1 MNLLDN
7 VTMVSAS
14 AGTGKT
20 FHLTQVIAEKIED
33 GLPADA
39 VMATTFTKKA
49 AGELKERIGA
59 RLLDQSGSASSSGD
73 LQLAESLQLAAQ
85 QLPASLI
92 GTVNSVCGKLL
103 QEHAIDAGLSPALEV
118 IGEEQLHGIFHLAT
132 DTILAEHGADILPI
146 ARRMGTDGNGARDAQ
161 PWEETVRAIV
171 DAARTNLLDAE
182 DLAACAEQSWRGLR
196 ELLDEPGQ
204 DDRQVWHREFIE
216 RRIQLDTVA
225 RTGIGPDGKAA
236 KITTKA
242 FCEQYP
248 KVIQKLDQAV
258 NVDDTP
264 WEIWRGFIA
273 SAPAAPIKSIFW
285 DLRERIHEGL
295 LSNPAFHSDL
305 EQYIRRIF
313 ACANECLL
321 TYAEFKRLHGL
332 MDFVDQETLVL
343 QLARNSEPFRASF
356 GRRIS
361 FLVVDEFQDTSP
373 LQLELFLQLSS
384 LVKEAVWVGDP
395 KQSIYEFRGTDP
407 DLMQAVVDRVPTRQ
421 QLSQSWR
428 SHQAVVELS
437 NAVFEPVFAQHGMAY
452 DTVHL
457 ELPED
462 HKDWSP
468 GSLEAWT
475 RPQSNDGERLR
486 ATAAGVAEFLARRT
500 EFSPGDIAVLTR
512 SNADVEALS
521 AALDGLGIRASRNP
535 RKLANARE
543 IQLARAGMA
552 YVADGYDTVA
562 LTEIVALHP
571 GHSANLTWQREL
583 LSAVEPSTVP
593 DRWRTEP
600 LLTAL
605 DALRT
610 QAKTATPTEIFEAV
624 VGALGLPRLIKSWSA
639 PATRLRNLDAFRG
652 ALEDYYERCLA
663 LRSPATLRGFLTFF
677 GSEQQQSA
685 ENAGPDVV
693 NVLTYHKAK
702 GLEWPVVVMEA
713 LDKDLRF
720 AAFGAAVEQDGTLD
734 LEQPLAG
741 RWIRFWPSP
750 FPYSGSPLDA
760 RGKESQVALNAE
772 ERERRNM
779 ARLMYVGMTRAVET
793 NVLTG
798 KGNVPGLL
806 NNLGVESLLSWTAT
820 EEPEVRDPGADLF
833 EDPESPVASGTL
845 NVAGGGV
852 FPARVAT
859 LEPVE
864 QTAAVPAGTAQFT
877 DAPSQVP
884 PAAYLP
890 ARLTASSEDSGGNDA
905 KIFVVA
911 ELGSRLAGH
920 GAEDWGA
927 VGSAVHAYLGT
938 AYGALD
944 AGQQLGLAEQIIGRW
959 KIGHLLSPALLV
971 TSGTRFEEY
980 LDAEFPAYI
989 RHREAAIGWRPEN
1002 RVMEGW
1008 IDLLLEGPE
1017 GYVLVDHKTYP
1028 GSDPEGH
1035 IREKYLGQM
1044 AAYRGAV
1051 LAATG
1056 KPVLRTL
1063 IHFPALGNVYE
1074 VRQA

>member
-33 GLPADA
+33 GLPASA

-59 RLLDQSGSASSSGD
+59 RLLEQSGTAASSGEAS
-73 LQLAESLQLAAQ
+73 LAESLQLAAQ

-118 IGEEQLHGIFHLAT
+118 IGDEQLQGIFHLAT
-132 DTILAEHGADILPI
+132 DAILAEHGTDILPI
-146 ARRMGTDGNGARDAQ
+146 ARRMGTDGNGARDVQ
-161 PWEETVRAIV
+161 PWEETVRGIV
-171 DAARTNLLDAE
+171 DAARTNLLNAG
-182 DLAACAEQSWRGLR
+182 DLIACAERSWRGLR
-196 ELLDEPGQ
+196 ELLEEPGQ
-204 DDRQVWHREFIE
+204 DDREAWRREFIE
-216 RRIQLDTVA
+216 RRAQLDTLA
-225 RTGIGPDGKAA
+225 ETGISPDGKTAN
-236 KITTKA
+236 ISTKG
-242 FCEQYP
+242 FNEQYP
-248 KVIQKLDQAV
+248 KVIQKIDQAV
-258 NVDDTP
+258 TVDETP
-264 WEIWRGFIA
+264 WEIWRGFVA
-273 SAPAAPIKSIFW
+273 SNPVGPIKSIFW
-285 DLRERIHEGL
+285 DLRERIHDGL

-305 EQYIRRIF
+305 EQYIRRLF
-313 ACANECLL
+313 ACAAECLT

-343 QLARNSEPFRASF
+343 GLARDSEAFRASF
-356 GRRIS
+356 ARRIS

-373 LQLELFLQLSS
+373 LQLELFLQLSR

-407 DLMQAVVDRVPTRQ
+407 DLMQAVVDRVPTRR

-428 SHQAVVELS
+428 SHQAVVDLS

-452 DTVHL
+452 ETVHL

-462 HKDWSP
+462 HKGWST
-468 GSLEAWT
+468 GNLEAWT

-486 ATAAGVAEFLARRT
+486 ATAAGVADFLVRRG
-500 EFSPGDIAVLTR
+500 EINPGDVAVLTR
-512 SNADVEALS
+512 SNADVDAIS
-521 AALDGLGIRASRNP
+521 AALDSLGIRASRNP
-535 RKLANARE
+535 RKLAEARE

-552 YVADGYDTVA
+552 YVADGHDTVA

-571 GHSANLTWQREL
+571 GHPANVTWQQEV
-583 LSAVEPSTVP
+583 LSAVDAAPVLE
-593 DRWRTEP
+593 RWNAES
-600 LLTAL
+600 LLTDL

-624 VGALGLPRLIKSWSA
+624 VGVLGLPLLINSWSA
-639 PATRLRNLDAFRG
+639 PATRQRNLDAFRG
-652 ALEDYYERCLA
+652 TLEDYYERCLA

-685 ENAGPDVV
+685 ENSGPDVV

-750 FPYSGSPLDA
+750 FPYLGSPLDA
-760 RGKESQVALNAE
+760 RGKESEVALNAE

-779 ARLMYVGMTRAVET
+779 SRLMYVGMTRAVET
-793 NVLTG
+793 NVLTAQRTA
-798 KGNVPGLL
+798 PDLL
-806 NNLGVESLLSWTAT
+806 NKLGVDSLLSWSEDDDSDAAASGADGFA
-820 EEPEVRDPGADLF
+820 DPGA
-833 EDPESPVASGTL
+833 PVKSGKL
-845 NVAGGGV
+845 SVAGGVV
-852 FPARVAT
+852 FSARVAT
-859 LEPVE
+859 LEPAE
-864 QTAAVPAGTAQFT
+864 QAAAPAAWAARFT
-877 DAPSQVP
+877 DAPSQQP
-884 PAAYLP
+884 QALHLP
-890 ARLTASSEDSGGNDA
+890 SRLTASSEGSDDSEA
-905 KIFVVA
+905 TVLLVA
-911 ELGSRLAGH
+911 ELGSRLATH
-920 GAEDWGA
+920 GADEWGA

-938 AYGALD
+938 AHAALD
-944 AGQQLGLAEQIIGRW
+944 SGRQLDLAERIVERW
-959 KIGHLLSPALLV
+959 KIGHLVDPELLV

-980 LDAEFPAYI
+980 LDSEFPGWI

-1017 GYVLVDHKTYP
+1017 GFVLVDHKTYP
-1028 GSDPEGH
+1028 GNDPEGH
-1035 IREKYLGQM
+1035 VREKYLGQM

-1056 KPVLRTL
+1056 KRVLRTL
-1063 IHFPALGNVYE
+1063 IHFPALGSVYE
-1074 VRQA
+1074 ISEV